1 MTVKPARKA
10 PLNTAMVLAAGFGKR
25 MLPLTEE
32 TPKPLLEVGGRAM
45 LDRTLDKAAAAGVT
59 KAVVNSHY
67 LAERIA
73 AHVQSRIKAH
83 PTPGIVVSHE
93 EAILE
98 TGGGVLKALD
108 ELGDDPFFVL
118 NSDTVWDDGP
128 TPALS
133 RMAAAWDPARM
144 DALLLLHPTVAAF
157 GYGGRGDFHM
167 DVEGRLLRRGEGEI
181 APFVFTGNQIL
192 NPALFDGL
200 SPGRFSLNTVYDR
213 ALEAERLFGIRHDG
227 AWYHV
232 GTPDSLDR
240 TNAIFHTSAQPIYF

>member
-1 MTVKPARKA
+1 MTVKPALKA

-25 MLPLTEE
+25 MMPLTEK

-45 LDRTLDKAAAAGVT
+45 LDRALDKAADAGVT

-67 LAERIA
+67 LADRIA
-73 AHVQSRIKAH
+73 DHVESRVTDGAG
-83 PTPGIVVSHE
+83 PDIVVSHE
-93 EAILE
+93 AEILE
-98 TGGGVLKALD
+98 TGGGVLKALGA
-108 ELGDDPFFVL
+108 LGDDPFFVL

-157 GYGGRGDFHM
+157 GYGGKGDFHM
-167 DVEGRLLRRGEGEI
+167 DVEGHLLRRIENEI

-213 ALEAERLFGIRHDG
+213 ALETERLFGIRHDG

-240 TNAIFHTSAQPIYF
+240 TNAIFHKSAQPIYF

>member
-1 MTVKPARKA
+1 
-10 PLNTAMVLAAGFGKR
+10 MVLAAGFGKR
-25 MLPLTEE
+25 MLPLTEK

-45 LDRTLDKAAAAGVT
+45 LDRALDKAANAGVT

-67 LAERIA
+67 LADRIA
-73 AHVQSRIKAH
+73 DHVNGRLAEGAGPDIM
-83 PTPGIVVSHE
+83 VSHE
-93 EAILE
+93 AEILE

-108 ELGDDPFFVL
+108 ALGDDPFFVL

-128 TPALS
+128 TPALI

-157 GYGGRGDFHM
+157 GYGGKGDFHM
-167 DVEGRLLRRGEGEI
+167 DVEGRLLRRSENEI

-213 ALEAERLFGIRHDG
+213 ALETERLFGIRHDG

-240 TNAIFHTSAQPIYF
+240 TNAIFHKSAQPIYF